1 MITSSQRTFC
11 YRFQKLTVTWYKTD
25 INFINLAYCLD
36 IVTGVVI
43 IISIIFLISI
53 TSGIMKVRRH
63 NYGYKVQGECPH
75 TINQLEKQHT
85 HLERQIAA
93 FYTDIPRVSRGQA
106 KASTKKI
113 LTLAKK
119 NTNTDSFPNW
129 SLTKCFL
136 GEKKK
141 KENFFVLTFPLHL
154 LFLIIFRAY
163 SLPVDLRKEKWKNCM
178 INHIEYF
185 SQSSLYL
192 SFERSRSGQE
202 FYSSICFVKKWS
214 LDLTEIVKSSQ
225 IYWIRVPEKKSI
237 KHFFWKMKTVQCFQN
252 KINWFFHFVVVIVIS
267 SAVLC
272 KNIIWYLQIQ
282 IFSKPSFVFYYTK
295 KTLWKILL
303 FFT

>member
-119 NTNTDSFPNW
+119 NTNTDSFPNR

-141 KENFFVLTFPLHL
+141 KKIFLYL
-154 LFLIIFRAY
+154 LFLYIYFFWLFSEHILYQLIWGKRNEKIVWSITLNIFLSRVYICHLSAVGLGKNSIQVFVLSRNEAWIWLKLWSPAKFIEY
-163 SLPVDLRKEKWKNCM
+163 VCLRKKALSIFFEKWRQFNVFK
-178 INHIEYF
+178 
-185 SQSSLYL
+185 
-192 SFERSRSGQE
+192 
-202 FYSSICFVKKWS
+202 
-214 LDLTEIVKSSQ
+214 T
-225 IYWIRVPEKKSI
+225 KSI
-237 KHFFWKMKTVQCFQN
+237 DFF
-252 KINWFFHFVVVIVIS
+252 
-267 SAVLC
+267 
-272 KNIIWYLQIQ
+272 
-282 IFSKPSFVFYYTK
+282 
-295 KTLWKILL
+295 IL
-303 FFT
+303 